1 MKKSLIIGITS
12 DIGTGIKKRLEDDDW
27 QVLGTSSTY
36 QSDSVFKLDLAD
48 PKQVELFANQLTQYK
63 DWSLLC
69 LFAGTME
76 PIGTFFDTDFSSWEK
91 NFRINVL
98 SQLKILQMLWEY
110 RAKFTEVNVCFLAG
124 GGTNSTF
131 DNYSAYCLS
140 KIALI
145 KFVEL
150 IGSENTEGK
159 FFIIGPGFMKTKI
172 HNQTLRAGKK
182 AGANFKKT
190 EIFMENNGTTLDKL
204 YQHIKWCMAQPRNA
218 INGRN
223 FSTVHDTWE
232 SGTDLS
238 NLLVKDSELFKL
250 RRVGFHNETI

>member
-12 DIGTGIKKRLEDDDW
+12 DIGTGIKNRLEDDDW

-36 QSDSVFKLDLAD
+36 ESDSVFKLDLAD
-48 PKQVELFANQLTQYK
+48 PKQVELFTNQLDQYK

-98 SQLKILQMLWEY
+98 SQLRVLQMLWEY
-110 RAKFTEVNVCFLAG
+110 RAEFTDVNVCFLAG

-150 IGSENTEGK
+150 IASENTDGK

-182 AGANFKKT
+182 AGTNFQKT
-190 EIFMENNGTTLDKL
+190 
-204 YQHIKWCMAQPRNA
+204 
-218 INGRN
+218 
-223 FSTVHDTWE
+223 
-232 SGTDLS
+232 
-238 NLLVKDSELFKL
+238 
-250 RRVGFHNETI
+250 